1 MVKFFGHSS
10 RASKESLV
18 KATNTC
24 TPVHMNETSNKVLF
38 LSSIYRVATYFMQP
52 TYAHTV
58 QLFISHRF
66 SFIHQIAVETLPPQ
80 EQVCANFIDIF
91 YLFFVIAT
99 SSDYSREQN
108 IQSKQGSE
116 HWYTVIVNIKTSFYH
131 TTETLDSLKC

>member
-1 MVKFFGHSS
+1 MVNIFGHSS
-10 RASKESLV
+10 RGSKESLV

-24 TPVHMNETSNKVLF
+24 PPVHMNETSNKVPF

-52 TYAHTV
+52 TQAHTV

-80 EQVCANFIDIF
+80 DQVCANFIDIL
-91 YLFFVIAT
+91 YLFFLIAT

-108 IQSKQGSE
+108 FNKSKQGSE
-116 HWYTVIVNIKTSFYH
+116 HWYTVLSTSKLPFIIRQKH
-131 TTETLDSLKC
+131 VTV